1 MIKKILKIIF
11 PTSCTMC
18 GKIYN
23 KWICPKCYILL
34 KRNLKFTTINE
45 KNYTLYYMCFYE
57 GAMRKLLL
65 SFKFKEKAYIG
76 NLFVELLTKNR
87 KFTEKI
93 KEYDCIISVPMYKK
107 NKARRGYNQTEVI
120 ADQLEKTLKIKHL
133 KKCLIKI
140 KQNQRQSTLTEKQR
154 IENVKNVYKLE
165 NKNEIY
171 NKKIL
176 LLDDIY
182 TTGSTVKACVDE
194 LKEGKPQK
202 IDVLVIAKRNQRKE

>member
-45 KNYTLYYMCFYE
+45 KNYILYYMCFYE

-65 SFKFKEKAYIG
+65 AFKFKEKAYIA
-76 NLFVELLTKNR
+76 NLFVEILKKN
-87 KFTEKI
+87 KEFSKKI
-93 KEYDCIISVPMYKK
+93 EDYDYIISVPMHKK
-107 NKARRGYNQTEVI
+107 KQANRGYNQTEVI
-120 ADQLEKTLKIKHL
+120 ADRIEKVFRIKHL
-133 KKCLIKI
+133 KNCLIKI
-140 KQNQRQSTLTEKQR
+140 KQNKKQSALNEKQR

-171 NKKIL
+171 NKRIL

-182 TTGSTVKACVDE
+182 TTGSTVKACIDE
-194 LKEGKPQK
+194 LKKGKPK
-202 IDVLVIAKRNQRKE
+202 IIDVLVIAKRN

>member
-1 MIKKILKIIF
+1 MIQKILRIFF

-18 GKIYN
+18 GKICEQ
-23 KWICPKCYILL
+23 WICPKCYTLL
-34 KRNLKFTTINE
+34 KKNLKPSSINE
-45 KNYTLYYMCFYE
+45 KDYILYFLSFYE
-57 GAMRKLLL
+57 GMIRNLLL

-87 KFTEKI
+87 KFIEKI

-107 NKARRGYNQTEVI
+107 NKINRGYNQTEVI
-120 ADQLEKTLKIKHL
+120 ADKLEKILKIKHL

-140 KQNQRQSTLTEKQR
+140 KQNKRQSTLTEKQR

-194 LKEGKPQK
+194 LKKAKPQK